1 MSDISSVDAVIALS
15 GLNCTGDEKKLI
27 DCPNLGFGN
36 HECTP
41 NQAAGL
47 YCGSE
52 SSVVTVRS

>member
-1 MSDISSVDAVIALS
+1 MSDVSNVDALIALS
-15 GLNCTGDEKKLI
+15 GLNCTGDEEKLI

-52 SSVVTVRS
+52 SVVTARS